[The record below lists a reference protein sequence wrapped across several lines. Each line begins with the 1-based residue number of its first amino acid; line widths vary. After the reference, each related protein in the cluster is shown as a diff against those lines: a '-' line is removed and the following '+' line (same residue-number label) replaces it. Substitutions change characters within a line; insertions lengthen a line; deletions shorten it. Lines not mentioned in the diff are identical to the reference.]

1 MYDNLLVPVSFE
13 PDRNAQEALDI
24 AQALAT
30 DGARI
35 TLLHVMEQIPPYA
48 AAYLPRD
55 HFEQA
60 RARIAEAL
68 QTLAEGIPGA
78 TVEVTTGHAGRTI
91 VDWAGEQRV
100 DCIVIASHRPG
111 MADYLLG
118 STAAQVVRHAP
129 CAVHVLR

>member
-1 MYDNLLVPVSFE
+1 MYDNILVPVSFE
-13 PDRNAQEALDI
+13 PDRNAQEAIDI
-24 AQALAT
+24 AQGLAEG
-30 DGARI
+30 GADI

-55 HFEQA
+55 HFDQA
-60 RARIAEAL
+60 HQRIAEAL
-68 QTLAEGIPGA
+68 ATLAEGVPGA
-78 TVEVTTGHAGRTI
+78 RVEVISGHAGRSI
-91 VDWAGEQRV
+91 VDWATEHRV

-111 MADYLLG
+111 MADLLIG

>member
-13 PDRNAQEALDI
+13 PDRNAREALDI

-30 DGARI
+30 DGADI

-48 AAYLPRD
+48 ATYLPEG

-60 RARIAEAL
+60 RARIVAAL
-68 QTLAEGIPGA
+68 TGLAEGVPGA
-78 TVEVTTGHAGRTI
+78 VVEVISGHAGRTI
-91 VDWAGEQRV
+91 LDWARERRV

-111 MADYLLG
+111 MADFLLG
-118 STAAQVVRHAP
+118 STAAQVVRHAG
-129 CAVHVLR
+129 CAVHVVR